1 MKDACLQPLY
11 CVAIEILHKLLCGS
25 GRYWTAYT
33 MDDTDFPTPDVS
45 VESIAPEELKRR
57 IDAGE
62 DVTILDARMAS
73 EYDEWHVD
81 GETVDSINV
90 PYFEFLDEEIDDD
103 VLAQIPDGREITVL
117 CAKGGSSEFVAGA
130 LKERGYD
137 VNHLEEGM
145 NGWARIYEAVE
156 VERYDGAGT
165 LLQYQRPSTGCL
177 GYLVYDD
184 GEAAVIDPLRAFT
197 DRYLADAEELGV
209 ELKYAIDTHIHA
221 DHISGVREL
230 VEFTGSS
237 RAERSDGVR
246 ALDAVGVEG
255 VIPAAAVDRGVTDA
269 DDLSLAAD
277 GDEFRVGDAVIETV
291 STPGHTSGMTSYL
304 IDGSLLAT
312 GDGLFVESV
321 ARPDLEAGDDGA
333 PEAASQLYESLQ
345 ERVLSLP
352 DDTLVGGAHVSDAAE
367 PAEDGTY
374 TAPIGQLEDDMD
386 ALTMDE
392 AAFVELILS
401 DVPPRPAN
409 YEAIIATNLG
419 QRETD
424 DDEAFELEL
433 GPNNCAASRDSLAG
447 D

>member
-1 MKDACLQPLY
+1 
-11 CVAIEILHKLLCGS
+11 
-25 GRYWTAYT
+25 
-33 MDDTDFPTPDVS
+33 MDDMDFPTPDVS
-45 VESIAPEELKRR
+45 VESIAPDELKQR

-81 GETVDSINV
+81 GDTVESINV
-90 PYFEFLDEEIDDD
+90 PYFEFLEEEIDED
-103 VLAQIPDGREITVL
+103 VLARIPDDREITVL
-117 CAKGGSSEFVAGA
+117 CAKGGASEYVAGA

-137 VNHLEEGM
+137 AVHLENGM

-165 LLQYQRPSTGCL
+165 LRQYQRPSSGCL

-197 DRYLADAEELGV
+197 DRYLADADDLGV
-209 ELKYAIDTHIHA
+209 DLKYAIDTHIHA
-221 DHISGVREL
+221 DHIS
-230 VEFTGSS
+230 
-237 RAERSDGVR
+237 GVR

-255 VIPAAAVDRGVTDA
+255 VIPAAAVDRGVTYA
-269 DDLSLAAD
+269 NELTTAAD
-277 GDEFRVGDAVIETV
+277 GDEFEVGDAVIETV

-321 ARPDLEAGDDGA
+321 ARPDLEEGDDGA
-333 PEAASQLYESLQ
+333 PEAASTLYESLQ

-352 DDTLVGGAHVSDAAE
+352 DDTLVGGAHFSDAAQ

-374 TAPIGQLEDDMD
+374 TAPIGQLEEEMD

-392 AAFVELILS
+392 EAFVELILS
-401 DVPPRPAN
+401 DMPPRPAN
-409 YEAIIATNLG
+409 YEDIIATNLG
-419 QRETD
+419 QQEAD

-433 GPNNCAASRDSLAG
+433 GPNNCAASQESLAG